1 MPVEIEELVIRI
13 VVTPE
18 GPTPGAGAGR
28 EDADA
33 NREELVAAVA
43 EQVLSV
49 LREKEER

>member
-18 GPTPGAGAGR
+18 SDTAGSTTAPP
-28 EDADA
+28 AA
-33 NREELVAAVA
+33 PSREELVAEVA
-43 EQVLSV
+43 EQVLAI